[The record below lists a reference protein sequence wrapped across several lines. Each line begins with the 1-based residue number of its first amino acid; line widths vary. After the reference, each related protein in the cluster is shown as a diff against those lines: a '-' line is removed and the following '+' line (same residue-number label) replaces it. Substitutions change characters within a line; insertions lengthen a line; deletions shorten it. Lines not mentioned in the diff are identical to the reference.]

1 MGESMYRK
9 LNYGALREYEGKGRL
24 VLKGGLVVD
33 PENHLEAVKDVVIA
47 DDSITMV
54 TDKAEILAEDRVID
68 CAGLEVW
75 PVLIDMHLH
84 VSDLYEIS
92 TGTVFGAAEDGV
104 TTALTP
110 GAGNT
115 FMTPALL
122 GAETDRGVPLNIGAY
137 IGAANVLGT
146 KLNQEE
152 LIRLFRGELP
162 DSIKEEKLSRNWIVN
177 RTAAYAVGIKEHMGH
192 FLLPD
197 DKLDGLFEVTEQ
209 AGLLFMSHTQDIE
222 HTEKVVSIAK
232 GRRIHLGHANAVG
245 CGTHGEPVQ
254 SMKRIRGLLKQETVS
269 GEFVTTMLRK
279 GRGSREGL
287 QMVEAA
293 RQIALQAVAD
303 GEVRILVSDGQN
315 HSVMKGFGDTRDNIA
330 CILEL
335 TENHVLD
342 RRHAVAMMTA
352 NPAKLLRERTKCREW
367 EKYGNLSRGSYAN
380 IVVVDTDDKMATYVI
395 TNGKLTAFE
404 HRYLRMS
411 GKAGYWVSRF
421 GTCREM
427 GIGGLALYTK

>member
-75 PVLIDMHLH
+75 PGLIDMHLH

-152 LIRLFRGELP
+152 LILLFRGELP

-177 RTAAYAVGIKEHMGH
+177 RTAAYAVG
-192 FLLPD
+192 F
-197 DKLDGLFEVTEQ
+197 
-209 AGLLFMSHTQDIE
+209 
-222 HTEKVVSIAK
+222 
-232 GRRIHLGHANAVG
+232 NN
-245 CGTHGEPVQ
+245 
-254 SMKRIRGLLKQETVS
+254 
-269 GEFVTTMLRK
+269 
-279 GRGSREGL
+279 L
-287 QMVEAA
+287 QTLCLA
-293 RQIALQAVAD
+293 QAVTLRPFR
-303 GEVRILVSDGQN
+303 EKHSSLLVTSHPLSKWGG
-315 HSVMKGFGDTRDNIA
+315 VGD
-330 CILEL
+330 
-335 TENHVLD
+335 
-342 RRHAVAMMTA
+342 
-352 NPAKLLRERTKCREW
+352 LL
-367 EKYGNLSRGSYAN
+367 
-380 IVVVDTDDKMATYVI
+380 
-395 TNGKLTAFE
+395 
-404 HRYLRMS
+404 
-411 GKAGYWVSRF
+411 
-421 GTCREM
+421 
-427 GIGGLALYTK
+427 